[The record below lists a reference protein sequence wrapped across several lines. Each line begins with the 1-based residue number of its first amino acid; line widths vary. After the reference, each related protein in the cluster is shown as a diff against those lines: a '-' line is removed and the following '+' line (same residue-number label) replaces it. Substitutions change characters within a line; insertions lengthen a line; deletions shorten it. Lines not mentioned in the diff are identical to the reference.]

1 MFCQQCVTKIDDGVT
16 FCSNCGAKQVG
27 AEDRPGNDFN
37 AGNSQ
42 GQSTMNG
49 QFNQSSN
56 QQGFASQGYSQP
68 NPNMYAGANTGG
80 SPKRVSFGE
89 AIKLFFM
96 NYVNF
101 DGRSTQ
107 SEYWWVVLFNFLV
120 GLGVGWIPVLGWL
133 VSLGLL
139 IPGLSLSVRRL
150 HDTGKSW
157 VYLLMGLI
165 PIAGFIILIV
175 FYCQESDGD
184 NKWGSAARN

>member
-1 MFCQQCVTKIDDGVT
+1 
-16 FCSNCGAKQVG
+16 
-27 AEDRPGNDFN
+27 
-37 AGNSQ
+37 
-42 GQSTMNG
+42 
-49 QFNQSSN
+49 
-56 QQGFASQGYSQP
+56 
-68 NPNMYAGANTGG
+68 MYAGANTGG

-89 AIKLFFM
+89 AIKLFFV

-157 VYLLMGLI
+157 V
-165 PIAGFIILIV
+165 
-175 FYCQESDGD
+175 
-184 NKWGSAARN
+184 

>member
-1 MFCQQCVTKIDDGVT
+1 
-16 FCSNCGAKQVG
+16 
-27 AEDRPGNDFN
+27 
-37 AGNSQ
+37 
-42 GQSTMNG
+42 
-49 QFNQSSN
+49 
-56 QQGFASQGYSQP
+56 
-68 NPNMYAGANTGG
+68 MYAGANTGG

-89 AIKLFFM
+89 AIKLFFV

-133 VSLGLL
+133 VTLGLL

-184 NKWGSAARN
+184 NKWGPAARN